1 MTAQQFMHPLQHTK
15 HTYQYISLNLILWE
29 IYFHSIHNEV
39 IHVDSIFYRLNQTQ
53 FTISACRMCR
63 AGQKIFP
70 SLQDDGTRFCRNQPI
85 RLLVSAVSASQQ
97 YFSLTKSQQ
106 ISTSRAQPRNQ
117 PAGLYYQCTCMHFIP
132 SHYHVPK
139 RRIRSPASPS
149 CSKKAPP
156 VTSPLPLT
164 TVCCRTDRQRFLDK
178 SS

>member
-39 IHVDSIFYRLNQTQ
+39 IHVDSISYRLNQTQ

-85 RLLVSAVSASQQ
+85 RLLVSAMA
-97 YFSLTKSQQ
+97 Y
-106 ISTSRAQPRNQ
+106 Q
-117 PAGLYYQCTCMHFIP
+117 PANSVFLSQ
-132 SHYHVPK
+132 SHNKSAPAELSLETNQRVYTISARACISSLVTMMFQKGAFLARHLHHVPK
-139 RRIRSPASPS
+139 RRH
-149 CSKKAPP
+149 
-156 VTSPLPLT
+156 
-164 TVCCRTDRQRFLDK
+164 Q
-178 SS
+178 